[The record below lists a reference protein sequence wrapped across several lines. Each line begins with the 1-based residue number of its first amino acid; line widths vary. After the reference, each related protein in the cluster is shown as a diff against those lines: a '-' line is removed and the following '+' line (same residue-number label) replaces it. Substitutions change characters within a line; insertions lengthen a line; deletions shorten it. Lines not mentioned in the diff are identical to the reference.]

1 MEHMHP
7 SKTTLSIQT
16 TDNFQPS
23 LHRRIRT
30 QIVHLYPQLTI
41 HQKTSQAIPSKA
53 NKPAQL
59 SLASQTLQLMLQSLL
74 PLRNM
79 QLRQIKPNPS
89 SRKTD
94 LLFLIHSHTGVI
106 ALKELTVDTLGAGI
120 LSELICF
127 LDAEGAFLVC
137 FWD

>member
-1 MEHMHP
+1 
-7 SKTTLSIQT
+7 
-16 TDNFQPS
+16 
-23 LHRRIRT
+23 
-30 QIVHLYPQLTI
+30 
-41 HQKTSQAIPSKA
+41 
-53 NKPAQL
+53 
-59 SLASQTLQLMLQSLL
+59 
-74 PLRNM
+74 M

-89 SRKTD
+89 SRKAN

-106 ALKELTVDTLGAGI
+106 ALEKLTVDTLGAGI